1 MSSKLLESEINP
13 LSSIIFE
20 LIFQP
25 FDEFIESFNQN
36 DTRDRLVAF
45 SFIVDENL
53 TFITKFRPMGYI
65 FLRICMK
72 IYLIKNYVKNNLFL
86 LNIVGPKY

>member
-36 DTRDRLVAF
+36 DTRDRLFYFSVSFLAF
-45 SFIVDENL
+45 LLIVDENL
-53 TFITKFRPMGYI
+53 TFII
-65 FLRICMK
+65 K
-72 IYLIKNYVKNNLFL
+72 ISPTFFYEFI
-86 LNIVGPKY
+86 